1 MTQDGGMR
9 LTPYR
14 QVLALPGV
22 LPLLLVALL
31 ARIPATAAGIT
42 LTLHVVL
49 DLHRGY
55 AAAGTVGAVSTI
67 GMALGGPVLGRFVDR
82 RGLRPMLLI
91 TTAVEVIFWAV
102 APELPYAVLLPV
114 AFVGGALT
122 LPVFSVIRQ
131 SLAAL
136 VPEEHRRPAY
146 SIDSMSV
153 ELSFMAGPALA
164 VVIVT
169 NTSAAATM
177 WGVGVAILLAGLGL
191 YAFNPPTAGGGE
203 AAAEASTGASTGT
216 STGASGG
223 ASTGASGGR
232 HRVLHP
238 RLVTLLVAVAGA
250 TFVLAGT
257 DVTIVAVLRA
267 ADQLRWSSVVFIAW
281 GAYSL
286 VGGFVYGALPRPW
299 SPLVIM
305 TLLGLC
311 TMPVGLAGQWQ
322 SLCLLLVPAGF
333 LCAPAVASSS
343 DAVSRL
349 VPASVRGEAMGW
361 YGSALTTGTSLGAP
375 AVGFVVDRYGPTWAF
390 VLAGAGGAVV
400 ALLAMLVVRGR
411 PRDPVQPDAP
421 ATPVPSE
428 AVGATC

>member
-9 LTPYR
+9 LKPYR

-31 ARIPATAAGIT
+31 ARVPVTAAAIT
-42 LTLHVVL
+42 LTLHVVE

-55 AAAGTVGAVSTI
+55 GAAGLVGAVATI
-67 GMALGGPVLGRFVDR
+67 GMALGGPMLGRFVDR

-91 TTAVEVIFWAV
+91 TTVVEVIFWGV
-102 APELPYAVLLPV
+102 APELPYPVLLPV
-114 AFVGGALT
+114 AFVSGALT
-122 LPVFSVIRQ
+122 LPVFSVVRQ

-136 VPEEHRRPAY
+136 VPEEHRRVAY

-153 ELSFMAGPALA
+153 ELSFMVGPAVA
-164 VVIVT
+164 VVVA
-169 NTSAAATM
+169 TSASATVMM
-177 WGVGVAILLAGLGL
+177 WGVGVAMMLAGLGL
-191 YAFNPPTAGGGE
+191 YAFNPPTAGTAGTAAGGE
-203 AAAEASTGASTGT
+203 RTAV
-216 STGASGG
+216 
-223 ASTGASGGR
+223 R

-238 RLVTLLVAVAGA
+238 RFVTMLVAIAGA

-257 DVTIVAVLRA
+257 DVGIVAVLREA
-267 ADQLRWSSVVFIAW
+267 HQLRWSWAVFIAW

-299 SPLVIM
+299 PPLVIM
-305 TLLGLC
+305 VLLGLC

-322 SLCLLLVPAGF
+322 WLCLLLVPAGF
-333 LCAPAVASSS
+333 LCAPVIASSS

-375 AVGFVVDRYGPTWAF
+375 AVGFVVDRYGTTWAF
-390 VLAGAGGAVV
+390 ALAGAGGAVV
-400 ALLAMLVVRGR
+400 ALLAMLALRCAAAAAAAAV
-411 PRDPVQPDAP
+411 PRSREM
-421 ATPVPSE
+421 TLSRR
-428 AVGATC
+428 

>member
-1 MTQDGGMR
+1 MR
-9 LTPYR
+9 LKPYR

-31 ARIPATAAGIT
+31 ARVPVTAAGIT

-55 AAAGTVGAVSTI
+55 AAAGTVGALSTI
-67 GMALGGPVLGRFVDR
+67 GMALGGPALGRFVDR

-91 TTAVEVIFWAV
+91 TTVAEVIFWAV
-102 APELPYAVLLPV
+102 APELPYPVLLPV

-122 LPVFSVIRQ
+122 LPVFSVVRQ

-136 VPEEHRRPAY
+136 VPEEHRRAAF

-164 VVIVT
+164 VVILT
-169 NTSAAATM
+169 STSATATM
-177 WGVGVAILLAGLGL
+177 WGVGVAIMLAGLGL
-191 YAFNPPTAGGGE
+191 YAFNPPTSGGGVQ
-203 AAAEASTGASTGT
+203 AAGAP
-216 STGASGG
+216 A
-223 ASTGASGGR
+223 AR

-238 RLVTLLVAVAGA
+238 RLVTVLVAVAGA
-250 TFVLAGT
+250 TFVLSGT
-257 DVTIVAVLRA
+257 DVGIVAVLREA
-267 ADQLRWSSVVFIAW
+267 NQLHWSWIVFIAW

-305 TLLGLC
+305 TLLGVC

-322 SLCLLLVPAGF
+322 WLCLLLIPAGF
-333 LCAPAVASSS
+333 MCAPAVASSS

-375 AVGFVVDRYGPTWAF
+375 AVGFVVDRYGTTWAF

-400 ALLAMLVVRGR
+400 ALLAMLVLRRR
-411 PRDPVQPDAP
+411 PADPAQPDAAAAAP
-421 ATPVPSE
+421 EAVPAATP
-428 AVGATC
+428 

>member
-1 MTQDGGMR
+1 MTQDGVMR
-9 LTPYR
+9 LKPYR

-31 ARIPATAAGIT
+31 ARVPVTAAGIT

-82 RGLRPMLLI
+82 RGLRPMLLL
-91 TTAVEVIFWAV
+91 TTVVEVTFWAV
-102 APELPYAVLLPV
+102 APELPYQVLLPV
-114 AFVGGALT
+114 AFVSGALT
-122 LPVFSVIRQ
+122 LPVFSVVRQ

-136 VPEEHRRPAY
+136 VPDEHRRAAF

-164 VVIVT
+164 VIILT
-169 NTSAAATM
+169 NTSATATM

-191 YAFNPPTAGGGE
+191 YAFNPPTAGGE
-203 AAAEASTGASTGT
+203 ERAADAPAA
-216 STGASGG
+216 
-223 ASTGASGGR
+223 R

-238 RLVTLLVAVAGA
+238 RLVIVLVAAAGA
-250 TFVLAGT
+250 TFVLSGT
-257 DVTIVAVLRA
+257 DVGIVAVLREA
-267 ADQLRWSSVVFIAW
+267 HELSWSWAVFIAW

-299 SPLVIM
+299 VPMVIM
-305 TLLGLC
+305 ALLGLC
-311 TMPVGLAGQWQ
+311 TMPVGLADNWQW
-322 SLCLLLVPAGF
+322 LCLLLVPAGF

-361 YGSALTTGTSLGAP
+361 YGSALTTGSSLGAP
-375 AVGFVVDRYGPTWAF
+375 AVGFVVDRHGPTWAF
-390 VLAGAGGAVV
+390 AMAGAGGALV
-400 ALLAMLVVRGR
+400 ALLAMLVARKWPGGAA
-411 PRDPVQPDAP
+411 QPGTA
-421 ATPVPSE
+421 AETPE
-428 AVGATC
+428 AVAAAASAAT